1 MRLKFMAALP
11 ALLAVPAVLAQAPF
25 VQPPADPA
33 AFTVGDI
40 NIEGLQRISEGTVFN
55 YLPVNIGDRIDARR
69 AEEALRSLYATG
81 FFRDVELRRDGGTL
95 VIAVLERPSIESFT
109 IDGNK
114 DIKTEDLEKSLR
126 NVGLAR
132 GKTFDAVDP
141 RRGQAL
147 PDRPVLLARQ
157 VRREGRNQGR
167 RAARQPRQDRGRH
180 RRGQALQDPP
190 DQRGRQRDLQR
201 RGAGS
206 TSSSC
211 STPNLLSWYRQDDR
225 YSREELSGDLE
236 KLRSYYLDRGYAN
249 FDVESTQVTI
259 APDSEDMFVTMN
271 VKEGEVYR
279 ISDVKIAGNLVVP
292 EEELRGLVQVRRGDI
307 YSQRMLTATT
317 ELMALRLGADGYA
330 FAKIDPVPQE
340 DEATKEIAI
349 TFLVDPGN
357 RAYVRRINFNNTS
370 SINDDVLRREMR
382 QMEGGYLSN
391 AAVDRSKLR
400 LQRLPYIE
408 DVEVETTPVPGSA
421 DLVDVNFEIKEGLP
435 GQFSGGIGYSES
447 QSVLLN
453 GSFVHSN
460 FMGTGNRVAAEINA
474 GQYAQVYSLSHTDP
488 YTTIDGVSRT
498 VQAVYRSAT
507 QFTSASSDFS
517 TDTGT
522 VSVDYGWPISEFQSV
537 RAGLAISRSDLL
549 TDPNGSPQEAVDWVR
564 NNGDTY
570 TETARFGVPP
580 LSYEYYGTKFDTY
593 SLTLG
598 WGYDSRNRALFADRG
613 SRHRFNMSYTLPGS
627 DVEFYTLNY
636 DYLQF
641 VPLTKW
647 FTLLFSADVG
657 YGLRHRRH
665 DVDPAIPA
673 LLRRR
678 PGKRARLPGE
688 PAGPEG
694 LLRQPV
700 RRQPAH
706 GHADRD
712 CCCRCRTSSAT
723 ARASACS
730 STPATRSPPTAPLT
744 SAATASRPSITS
756 SHLIRSA
763 IRPAWRCSGSRRSAC
778 SGSATPY
785 RSMPPTRTAS
795 STATRRKVSSF
806 PSDRL
811 SEVFRSMRIKT
822 VSLALLALAA
832 TSLPA
837 GAAQAQTKIGVV
849 NIARLLQE
857 SPQAQAAS
865 AALES
870 EFAARRRDLENQ
882 QKDLKAREDK
892 LAKDGAV
899 MAEAERRNA
908 EKTLRDGQRELA
920 RKQNE
925 FLEDLNVRRNEALGQ
940 LQRSVLQEVQAYAK
954 SAGLDVVVADAL
966 YAEPLGRHHR
976 PGAVGPAGA
985 QGRGAGQALSRWRAR
1000 DRHDGAAR
1008 RAGRPVRLR
1017 TAGRSRRPDRARGD
1031 AAGRGARLDR
1041 LPRQSAVPPL
1051 PRHDARQ
1058 RRRLRCGERR
1068 TPVRSRCS

>member
-11 ALLAVPAVLAQAPF
+11 ALLAVPAVLAQAPI
-25 VQPPADPA
+25 VQAPADPA

-40 NIEGLQRISEGTVFN
+40 KIEGLQRISEGTVFN

-132 GKTFDAVDP
+132 GKTYDESTLDEVKRFLTDQYYSRGKYGVKVETNVTELPDNRVRIAVDIVEGK
-141 RRGQAL
+141 RSKIRQINVVGNEAFS
-147 PDRPVLLARQ
+147 DEELA
-157 VRREGRNQGR
+157 
-167 RAARQPRQDRGRH
+167 
-180 RRGQALQDPP
+180 
-190 DQRGRQRDLQR
+190 DQFKLR
-201 RGAGS
+201 
-206 TSSSC
+206 
-211 STPNLLSWYRQDDR
+211 TPNLLSWYRQDDR

-259 APDSEDMFVTMN
+259 SPDREDMFVTMN

-408 DVEVETTPVPGSA
+408 DVKVETTPVPGSA

-570 TETARFGVPP
+570 TQNARFGVPP

-613 SRHRFNMSYTLPGS
+613 SRHRLNLSYTLPGS
-627 DVEFYTLNY
+627 GVEFYTLNY
-636 DYLQF
+636 DYMQF

-657 YGLRHRRH
+657 YGLDIGDTTSIPPYRRFY
-665 DVDPAIPA
+665 A
-673 LLRRR
+673 
-678 PGKRARLPGE
+678 G
-688 PAGPEG
+688 GPESVRG
-694 LLRQPV
+694 FQESRLGPKDSFGNPYGGNLRTVMQTELLLPMPDKFRNSARFSIFFDAGNTFSTDSTTYVGRDGITPV
-700 RRQPAH
+700 DYEFAFDKIRY
-706 GHADRD
+706 
-712 CCCRCRTSSAT
+712 
-723 ARASACS
+723 
-730 STPATRSPPTAPLT
+730 STGVAVQWLAPL
-744 SAATASRPSITS
+744 
-756 SHLIRSA
+756 
-763 IRPAWRCSGSRRSAC
+763 G
-778 SGSATPY
+778 
-785 RSMPPTRTAS
+785 
-795 STATRRKVSSF
+795 
-806 PSDRL
+806 
-811 SEVFRSMRIKT
+811 VFRFSY
-822 VSLALLALAA
+822 
-832 TSLPA
+832 
-837 GAAQAQTKIGVV
+837 
-849 NIARLLQE
+849 
-857 SPQAQAAS
+857 
-865 AALES
+865 
-870 EFAARRRDLENQ
+870 
-882 QKDLKAREDK
+882 
-892 LAKDGAV
+892 AV
-899 MAEAERRNA
+899 PLNA
-908 EKTLRDGQRELA
+908 
-920 RKQNE
+920 
-925 FLEDLNVRRNEALGQ
+925 
-940 LQRSVLQEVQAYAK
+940 
-954 SAGLDVVVADAL
+954 ADANGVE
-966 YAEPLGRHHR
+966 YGDETEGF
-976 PGAVGPAGA
+976 
-985 QGRGAGQALSRWRAR
+985 QFSIGQAF
-1000 DRHDGAAR
+1000 
-1008 RAGRPVRLR
+1008 
-1017 TAGRSRRPDRARGD
+1017 
-1031 AAGRGARLDR
+1031 
-1041 LPRQSAVPPL
+1041 
-1051 PRHDARQ
+1051 
-1058 RRRLRCGERR
+1058 
-1068 TPVRSRCS
+1068 